1 MALPKPM
8 RKGNGALV
16 SSDQRVSEA
25 IIEMAKEV
33 AAQEGIPLS
42 GITILGG
49 RPYINVTGLDAK
61 IKALE
66 EKGLI
71 KAEPIVEEIER
82 PSRENGNRAGFKC
95 TVTLFDRKAFQEA
108 LQKIKSPSVEII
120 RELKEAFTY
129 RYQDV
134 GWASPDSVKM
144 STMKSLD
151 FITMMASRR
160 ASNRAKRAAVGCGL
174 TSVEEMDIEPEAVID
189 VEAEAPARK
198 NSKRPSLKD
207 LQARVWELAQK
218 LSYDSD
224 SFTAYVKQ
232 KYGTVPAKLTE
243 EQLKELEQ
251 EFLEG
256 LDGNAQE

>member
-1 MALPKPM
+1 MALPKPTGT
-8 RKGNGALV
+8 KNGSLV
-16 SSDQRVSEA
+16 SSDQKLNEA
-25 IIEMAKEV
+25 ILKMAREI

-42 GITILGG
+42 GLTILGG
-49 RPYINVTGLDAK
+49 KPYINVTGLDAK

-66 EKGLI
+66 ERGLV
-71 KAEPIVEEIER
+71 KAEQIVEEIER
-82 PSRENGNRAGFKC
+82 PTKENGNRAGFKC
-95 TVTLFDRKAFQEA
+95 TITLFDRKSFQEA

-151 FITMMASRR
+151 FIIMMASRR

-174 TSVEEMDIEPEAVID
+174 TSVEEMDIEPDIASEMEGAEEA
-189 VEAEAPARK
+189 
-198 NSKRPSLKD
+198 KRDWDGSSLKK
-207 LQARVWELAQK
+207 LQARVWDLAKK
-218 LSYDSD
+218 LSYDSN

-232 KYGTVPAKLTE
+232 RFGTIPAKLTE
-243 EQLKELEQ
+243 EQLKELEK
-251 EFLEG
+251 EFLKG
-256 LDGNAQE
+256 LDSNAQE